1 MFKKWRKIF
10 LIFGAIL
17 FLSVVAH
24 KVKYQEKNTRDWE
37 SILVVSS
44 IIIIVRVIESEREY

>member
-1 MFKKWRKIF
+1 MLKKWRKIF
-10 LIFGAIL
+10 LTFGAIL

-44 IIIIVRVIESEREY
+44 IIIIVGVIESEREY